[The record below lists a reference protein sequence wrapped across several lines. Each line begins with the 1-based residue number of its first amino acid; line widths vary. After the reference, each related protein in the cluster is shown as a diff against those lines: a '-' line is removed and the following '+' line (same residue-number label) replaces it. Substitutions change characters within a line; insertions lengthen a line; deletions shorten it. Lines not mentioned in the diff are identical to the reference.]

1 MIRIILSSLWALA
14 PAVAIAAG
22 DFSQAVVPEESNT
35 VTVPVHVE
43 QIVSERAS
51 IYDWSRR
58 GALWMVTEEAPA
70 PVYLPGE
77 EPRSVITVNGSV
89 HFRSGSSRPVDASPL
104 EEILG
109 EAQGDGAEVSV
120 MGHTDSA
127 GPASYNL
134 RLSDRRAVSVKNW
147 FAKNGVDE
155 GKIKT
160 DGKGEA
166 APLESNRT
174 KAGRAKNRRVEV
186 TVKREV
192 VNAGN

>member
-1 MIRIILSSLWALA
+1 MIRTVLSSLWAVA
-14 PAVAIAAG
+14 PAVALAAG
-22 DFSQAVVPEESNT
+22 DFSQASVPEESNT
-35 VTVPVHVE
+35 ATVPAHVE
-43 QIVSERAS
+43 QVISERAS

-58 GALWMVTEEAPA
+58 GALWMVMEEAPA

-89 HFRSGSSRPVDASPL
+89 HFNSGSSRPVDVSPL
-104 EEILG
+104 EDLLG
-109 EAQGDGAEVSV
+109 AARGGVAEVSV

-127 GPASYNL
+127 GPAAYNL
-134 RLSDRRAVSVKNW
+134 RLSDRRAISVKSW

-155 GKIKT
+155 GKIKAE
-160 DGKGEA
+160 GKGEA
-166 APLESNRT
+166 VPLESNRT

-192 VNAGN
+192 VDAGN